1 MDKAD
6 RTLDARGLSC
16 PMPIV
21 KLSQAMK
28 EMNTGEVIEVLA
40 SDPSFVPDVESWCRK
55 TEQTLIE
62 IKESAEAIKAYI
74 RKNK

>member
-1 MDKAD
+1 MEKVD

-28 EMNTGEVIEVLA
+28 EMKTGEVIEVLA

-62 IKESAEAIKAYI
+62 VIESAEVIKAYI
-74 RKNK
+74 RKSK